1 MPGCPPPID
10 YRATSTPDPGTLTT
24 FPDFHGRIFLS
35 TNPIHH
41 VLMQIKAQCI
51 TVKFCGQLQRLRSIA
66 ST

>member
-1 MPGCPPPID
+1 MPRCPPPID
-10 YRATSTPDPGTLTT
+10 FRAISEPDLCAPTN
-24 FPDFHGRIFLS
+24 FPDFHGWIFFS